1 MIVDTVW
8 LTLSQYIVTFF
19 RAVAAA
25 RRLSSVGSYF
35 CTWAG
40 VNGAIPPPN
49 TIRFGWKDTTG
60 LIPVNDQLIDTPVPV
75 DQSVQAPAGQSVAF
89 SKAACAIEPVTIQSQ
104 CHCQPV
110 FVEYAGP
117 IVWRRSQF
125 PSNRIGPSAF
135 LSGICGG

>member
-40 VNGAIPPPN
+40 VNGARRRAAADAKVDP
-49 TIRFGWKDTTG
+49 RS
-60 LIPVNDQLIDTPVPV
+60 LDQLISGP
-75 DQSVQAPAGQSVAF
+75 PALRSAMVL
-89 SKAACAIEPVTIQSQ
+89 
-104 CHCQPV
+104 
-110 FVEYAGP
+110 FVISP
-117 IVWRRSQF
+117 
-125 PSNRIGPSAF
+125 
-135 LSGICGG
+135 

>member
-60 LIPVNDQLIDTPVPV
+60 LIPVNDQLI
-75 DQSVQAPAGQSVAF
+75 
-89 SKAACAIEPVTIQSQ
+89 AI
-104 CHCQPV
+104 
-110 FVEYAGP
+110 P
-117 IVWRRSQF
+117 IKPHRPLRLLVWNLRRLITTS
-125 PSNRIGPSAF
+125 
-135 LSGICGG
+135 